1 MMVRRIVHHWYHMYA
16 GIVPGGEWYNLSS
29 YLFHKHLTI
38 HVIMVVSCYESDNQI
53 SSEVRGRGAAASL
66 IFLMSREST

>member
-1 MMVRRIVHHWYHMYA
+1 MIRCILYHRYHLHA
-16 GIVPGGEWYNLSS
+16 GIVTGGKLYNFIS
-29 YLFHKHLTI
+29 YQFHKHLTI

-66 IFLMSREST
+66 IFLMSRELT